1 MPTTLA
7 QAQLNT
13 SVDIDYAVIDNLR
26 RYSWLMD
33 QVVFDDTV
41 TPGTG
46 GGSLVY
52 GYTRLLAARA
62 AAFRGFNAEY
72 TPGQAT
78 REQLTVQLHPLGG
91 AFDIDR
97 VLAALGPASS
107 AEVTFQMQQL
117 LTSVRNR
124 FQDELI
130 NGDTAV
136 DAAGFNGLDK
146 MLTGATTEYDPND
159 ENVTLGY
166 VDWTAT
172 AISSQSLAMAALD
185 RIDEFLSRLVPSQTG
200 GGDLG
205 TPGALPPGVK
215 AILGNTKSITRV
227 RALARWAAIYTQT
240 VDALG
245 RKIEMY
251 GDWVLMDIGDNATGV
266 GPIIPIE
273 SRDADGGG
281 GGGTITGL
289 TDLFAVC
296 FGLDALHGASVAGI
310 PILQTWMPDYTT
322 SGAVKT
328 GEVEMGPVAAVLR
341 NTRACGVFRNIKV
354 Q

>member
-1 MPTTLA
+1 MPVTLA

-13 SVDIDYAVIDNLR
+13 QDDIDFAVIDNLR

-33 QVVFDDTV
+33 QIVFDDTV
-41 TPGTG
+41 SPGTG

-52 GYTRLLAARA
+52 GYTRLLAARSA
-62 AAFRGFNAEY
+62 GFRGFNEEY

-78 REQLTVQLHPLGG
+78 RERRTVELHPLGG
-91 AFDIDR
+91 AFTIDR
-97 VLAALGPASS
+97 TLARLGQASS
-107 AEVTFQMQQL
+107 NEVTFQMQQL
-117 LTSVRNR
+117 LTSTRNR

-130 NGDTAV
+130 NGDVAV
-136 DAAGFNGLDK
+136 DAEGFDGLDK
-146 MLTGATTEYDPND
+146 SLTGQSTEYKPLT
-159 ENVTLGY
+159 EGVTAGY
-166 VDWTAT
+166 VDWTPGTINAQ
-172 AISSQSLAMAALD
+172 ALAMAQLD
-185 RIDEFLSRLVPSQTG
+185 KLDDWLSRIVPSTTG

-227 RALARWAAIYTQT
+227 RALARWAGIYTQER
-240 VDALG
+240 DDLG

-251 GDWVLMDIGDNATGV
+251 GDWFLQDLGDNATGA
-266 GPIIPIE
+266 GPIVPIE
-273 SRDADGGG
+273 TRDADEGGAG
-281 GGGTITGL
+281 GNISGL
-289 TDLFAVC
+289 TDLFAVA
-296 FGLDALHGASVAGI
+296 FGLDALHGASVAGV
-310 PILQTWMPDYTT
+310 PLVQTWMPDYTT

-341 NTRACGVFRNIKV
+341 NTRACGAFRNVKV